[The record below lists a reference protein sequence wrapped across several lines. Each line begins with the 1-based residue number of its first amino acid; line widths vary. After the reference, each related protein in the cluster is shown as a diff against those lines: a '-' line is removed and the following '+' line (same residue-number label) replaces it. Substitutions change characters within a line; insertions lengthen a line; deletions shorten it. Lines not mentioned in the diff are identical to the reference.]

1 MIGQLLS
8 ILSCDWSAAHNTEL
22 SLGSSYL
29 SILRCDWCRIS
40 LQLPEQ
46 EAASSTIVVFKSFE
60 NLGCIINGQ
69 QSCHTPNYDE
79 QRQVRWQSVVVE

>member
-1 MIGQLLS
+1 MILVSSYQYYAVIGQL
-8 ILSCDWSAAHNTEL
+8 
-22 SLGSSYL
+22 L

-79 QRQVRWQSVVVE
+79 QRQVRAVSSVTVVVY